1 MKLKMIFTI
10 ALLTGTLVA
19 GAQPTPRVAQNMAE
33 VLEQVQANNRVL
45 QASASTTEA
54 LKLQARTDNNLPDPE
69 VSYSHLWGNREGMGF
84 TGEFI
89 ASQAFDFPTL
99 YAQRNRLNRERFRSF
114 DAQQDILRQQ
124 ILLQAQ
130 QVCMDLIYLNR
141 LQALLDERLSNAEQ
155 LNRFYAEQLEK
166 GVTNIIEVN
175 KVELELLNARNE
187 SRQNLAAKITKLE
200 ELKVLNGGIPLE
212 FRDSLYRDTPSLP
225 DNFDELQFEAVEALP
240 EISSQ
245 IWNEAVAEE
254 QIRIARQQWLP
265 NLTLG
270 YRMNPSTG
278 GERYNGFIVGI
289 SVPLFSN
296 RNKVKQAKAERLA
309 AHLST
314 DVTMKTQI
322 ATLRQLWVKACELR
336 KSIGEYDAVLKT
348 QNSITL
354 LNKAIQAGQISM
366 VEYFAN
372 VTTFYQ
378 SMQNYLQ
385 LQNDYQK
392 VVAEIYRY
400 RL

>member
-322 ATLRQLWVKACELR
+322 ATLHQLWVKACELR

-378 SMQNYLQ
+378 SMRNYLQ